1 MEVAQAFCL
10 RPFSSEG
17 GGRGGGVLRISSDGD
32 NRRIF
37 LNFKFSIPG
46 FFWVGK
52 FGKYYFVWL
61 DLSGGLSRDFFFF

>member
-10 RPFSSEG
+10 RPFSSPG
-17 GGRGGGVLRISSDGD
+17 GGGGVLRISSDGD

-37 LNFKFSIPG
+37 LNLKFSIPG
-46 FFWVGK
+46 LFWVEK

-61 DLSGGLSRDFFFF
+61 DLNGGLSRGFFF